1 MTTDQ
6 ALRIAARL
14 YRGLPVTTE
23 VLRTRYGCS
32 QAGAKR
38 AMRLLEDCLPVEVE
52 VGERGKRTL
61 RLQGQHPA
69 RAIGAPMATR
79 WMSL

>member
-1 MTTDQ
+1 MTNDE
-6 ALRIAARL
+6 AMRIAARI

-23 VLRTRYGCS
+23 VLRTRYGLS

-38 AMRLLEDCLPVEVE
+38 AMRLIEDCLPVKAE

-61 RLQGQHPA
+61 RLRGGDPV
-69 RAIGAPMATR
+69 RAAGAQASR
-79 WMSL
+79 WMQL

>member
-1 MTTDQ
+1 MTNDE
-6 ALRIAARL
+6 AMRIAARI

-23 VLRTRYGCS
+23 VLRTRYGLS

-38 AMRLLEDCLPVEVE
+38 AMRLIEDCLPVKAE

-61 RLQGQHPA
+61 RLHGSDPV
-69 RAIGAPMATR
+69 RAAGAQASR
-79 WMSL
+79 WMQL

>member
-1 MTTDQ
+1 MTNDE
-6 ALRIAARL
+6 AMRIAARI

-23 VLRTRYGCS
+23 VLRTRYGLS

-38 AMRLLEDCLPVEVE
+38 AMRLIEDCLPVAAE

-61 RLQGQHPA
+61 RLCGEPV
-69 RAIGAPMATR
+69 RAAGAQASR
-79 WMSL
+79 WMQL

>member
-38 AMRLLEDCLPVEVE
+38 AMRLLEDCLPVDAEI
-52 VGERGKRTL
+52 GDRGKRTL
-61 RLQGQHPA
+61 RLRGHEPV
-69 RAIGAPMATR
+69 RAKAPLATR
-79 WMSL
+79 WMPL